1 MENTDLKIDRFIN
14 KLKALQPELHDA
26 EALTVKIEAEI
37 SKTQDSLTPKLL
49 IWIRTISSV
58 AAVLLFGL
66 YLFQQNEINA
76 TNLNHN
82 SSYLLEIKVDIRST
96 CIQSLKDNRTN
107 LLESY
112 YCYLQQNSI
121 ENNRFEKY
129 KQFNENKQ
137 P

>member
-1 MENTDLKIDRFIN
+1 MENTDLKIDSFIN
-14 KLKALQPELHDA
+14 KLKALQPELHDT
-26 EALTVKIEAEI
+26 EALTVKIETEI
-37 SKTQDSLTPKLL
+37 SKIQVSVTPKLL

-66 YLFQQNEINA
+66 YLFEQNEIKA

-82 SSYLLEIKVDIRST
+82 SSYLLEFKVDISST

-112 YCYLQQNSI
+112 YCYLQQNYI

-129 KQFNENKQ
+129 KQFNENQQ